1 MLWAMHDGGTPG
13 FIITALERIQQ
24 RWIGTWIGNWPSR
37 PGALLDTC
45 LNTQVSPFWR
55 IEESLLALETFI
67 LTLWP
72 MHQILVI
79 IQKQDQSIILN
90 AII

>member
-1 MLWAMHDGGTPG
+1 MCNA
-13 FIITALERIQQ
+13 FID
-24 RWIGTWIGNWPSR
+24 SR
-37 PGALLDTC
+37 VIINRLLLFEQTFYIF
-45 LNTQVSPFWR
+45 VYYRS

-67 LTLWP
+67 LTLWR